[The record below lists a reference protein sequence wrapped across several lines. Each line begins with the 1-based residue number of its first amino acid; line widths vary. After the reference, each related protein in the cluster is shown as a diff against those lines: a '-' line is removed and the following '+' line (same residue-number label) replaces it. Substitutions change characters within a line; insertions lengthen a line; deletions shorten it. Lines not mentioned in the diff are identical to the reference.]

1 MRRGTE
7 RPIAGAMAK
16 LIDRIAPQD
25 PLTRLTAA
33 WPDVVGP
40 AISAHSR
47 PATIRSGRLTVECG
61 SSVYAQ
67 ELELLSRKVL
77 IAVNGV
83 IGEASVTALRCTVA
97 KL

>member
-25 PLTRLTAA
+25 PLTRLAAA

-40 AISAHSR
+40 AIGAHSR
-47 PATIRSGRLTVECG
+47 PASIRSGKLLVECG

-77 IAVNGV
+77 LAVNKVVGD
-83 IGEASVTALRCTVA
+83 GSVTALRCTVV